1 MVTKEHAERLAR
13 ALESTGLAQ
22 PVSATHND
30 QRISVMCRVSGGND
44 EKWITLIRNILIA
57 TLDEE
62 KEIHAWQAH
71 ICRNYFIK
79 EIENQERKLVWGWNV
94 SIHSREMSMAL
105 EMVIRII
112 KGQVLRTTRP
122 GEITEFPLH
131 GASFDR
137 NAPTASGKGVR
148 SIGNKEFNPAR
159 TK

>member
-1 MVTKEHAERLAR
+1 MVTKEHAERLSR

-30 QRISVMCRVSGGND
+30 QRVSVMCRVNSGNE
-44 EKWITLIRNILIA
+44 EKWINLVRIILVT

-79 EIENQERKLVWGWNV
+79 EIEGGDRKLVWGWNV
-94 SIHSREMSMAL
+94 SIHSREMSLAL
-105 EMVIRII
+105 EMLIRVI
-112 KGQVLRTTRP
+112 KGQVIRTTKP
-122 GEITEFPLH
+122 GEVTEFPLY
-131 GASFDR
+131 GASPNR
-137 NAPTASGKGVR
+137 NAPTAGGKGVHTLGDR
-148 SIGNKEFNPAR
+148 EFNPAR